1 MVREVFSSNEV
12 LEQKPQGS
20 EEGPLETWG
29 KSLPNR
35 GRREDKGP
43 EEQEGLVEQWRHSP
57 SGL

>member
-1 MVREVFSSNEV
+1 MVREIFSSNEV

-43 EEQEGLVEQWRHSP
+43 EGLVEQGQHSP